1 MFIHL
6 FPGITERTLRHLLDT
21 PGIKGIV
28 LKTYGAG
35 NALTDKWFVDLIRET
50 IERGVVMLNVSQ
62 CVNGGV
68 HSERYMTGNALSA
81 TGIVSGDDMTSEA
94 AITKLMYLF
103 GAGLSPEEV
112 KSALRRSLRGE
123 ISI

>member
-1 MFIHL
+1 M
-6 FPGITERTLRHLLDT
+6 
-21 PGIKGIV
+21 
-28 LKTYGAG
+28 
-35 NALTDKWFVDLIRET
+35 TDRWFVDLIRET